1 MDNKLSL
8 GYVIESHGARMERAN
23 RRLFIL
29 LAIALLMLF
38 VTNGFW
44 IAYELQMVDEIQIEQ
59 EVEAENG
66 NAYVNG
72 IGDFT
77 YGDESKTNDN

>member
-1 MDNKLSL
+1 MENKVSL

-23 RRLFIL
+23 KRLCIL
-29 LAIALLMLF
+29 LAITLLMF
-38 VTNGFW
+38 FASNAFW
-44 IAYELQMVDEIQIEQ
+44 ITYELQMVDEIRVEQ
-59 EVEAENG
+59 EIEAENG

-77 YGDESKTNDN
+77 YGDESKTEGN